1 MAKYKIKDLLL
12 IYEDKDYRFAVLNNN
27 GDKIKIITKNQILPI
42 TDDLNVYVDINAPSD
57 FFAYEV
63 FGEITAEPIVVKGYK
78 ANIALSKNGE
88 PKKYDDIEEFNQL
101 STILLANEMY
111 HSANILS
118 AIFGIDDDFEFE
130 NENRNKFIDEETI
143 EKIEK
148 AINVAESRN
157 EYNIR
162 KDEQLKKQRRKIQ
175 EDEKSYRNTLEF

>member
-1 MAKYKIKDLLL
+1 MAKAEWTEAGEKLKALRKNTKLSIFKVAKKVHISGNYLSLL
-12 IYEDKDYRFAVLNNN
+12 ER
-27 GDKIKIITKNQILPI
+27 G
-42 TDDLNVYVDINAPSD
+42 INAPSD

-63 FGEITAEPIVVKGYK
+63 VDGIIAEPIVVKGHK

-111 HSANILS
+111 YSRNILS
-118 AIFGIDDDFEFE
+118 AIFGIDDDSEFE
-130 NENRNKFIDEETI
+130 NENRNKFIDAATI

-148 AINVAESRN
+148 AVNVAESRN

-162 KDEQLKKQRRKIQ
+162 KDEQLAKQRRKNQ
-175 EDEKSYRNTLEF
+175 ADEKSYRNTLEF

>member
-1 MAKYKIKDLLL
+1 MTKYKIKDLLL
-12 IYEDKDYRFAVLNNN
+12 VYENKDCRFAVLNNN

-42 TDDLNVYVDINAPSD
+42 TDDLDVYVGINAPSD

-63 FGEITAEPIVVKGYK
+63 VGGIIAKPIVVKGYK
-78 ANIALSKNGE
+78 ANIALSKNGK
-88 PKKYDDIEEFNQL
+88 PKKYDNIEEFNQL

-111 HSANILS
+111 HSRNILS
-118 AIFGIDDDFEFE
+118 AIFGIDDDSEFE
-130 NENRNKFIDEETI
+130 NENRNKFIDAATI

-148 AINVAESRN
+148 AVNVAESRN

-162 KDEQLKKQRRKIQ
+162 KDEQLAKQRRRNQ